1 VAFCFFLLFILA
13 YNCGTKLTQS
23 RNRTR
28 TYHETDHELSQL
40 RELPKNKM
48 RTDNRP
54 TPEGAWDQDI
64 PCNVEDSPHTSSYAV
79 PAKPTPLLALGLLHY
94 TKENYQMMQGWRTL
108 LVAMG
113 IAVVG
118 AAQANG
124 AAWTEVLGPSNAGY
138 VTMVLGFVMGFLRSI
153 TTTPSGVK

>member
-1 VAFCFFLLFILA
+1 M
-13 YNCGTKLTQS
+13 TT
-23 RNRTR
+23 
-28 TYHETDHELSQL
+28 
-40 RELPKNKM
+40 
-48 RTDNRP
+48 NRP
-54 TPEGAWDQDI
+54 TPEGAWDHEI
-64 PCNVEDSPHTSSYAV
+64 PLHLEDTPRTSTDAAL
-79 PAKPTPLLALGLLHY
+79 AKPTPILVVGLLHH

-153 TTTPSGVK
+153 TTTSPGVK